1 MGLHLT
7 AGTLNQAALARG
19 RAPLAAI
26 AWLSSAA
33 LFVAFMLSEAIS
45 NEVTRVEVSYF
56 TATLIL
62 CGLLWAVYRRG
73 SAAPASAGR
82 STADA

>member
-1 MGLHLT
+1 MHLT

-19 RAPLAAI
+19 RAPLAAV

-33 LFVAFMLSEAIS
+33 LFVVFMLSDAIS
-45 NEVTRVEVSYF
+45 NEVTRVEVAYF
-56 TATLIL
+56 TGTLIL

-73 SAAPASAGR
+73 SAPVRTAG
-82 STADA
+82 ADGAGAR